1 MSKPVYSLL
10 NQLNI
15 ELDTL
20 NRELYNIKHPSVDN
34 HTTLSDS
41 DYNFLI
47 CYFQTREMRYLDNE
61 ELDNYREQIEH
72 RAKSE
77 GLLLG
82 AVEKAVWSALDSQ
95 QQMWLLSIRGP
106 RRRQIMD
113 TLRVAFVFRTK
124 SFRETVLGGTINQ
137 LLKID
142 DSKQRFFTIEDVTDS
157 YDFYLDKFLNKH
169 KLIDEIGTIE
179 RLFYFKWI
187 VKYGLEFWSFR
198 YLYPKASTLSGL
210 VFSEDIFAQLYNW
223 YETWRQKSKE
233 EIKQEEEKAWQFFT
247 ASKRPVI
254 KRKICPDYE
263 TAIMSALKHGNGE
276 AFGFE

>member
-10 NQLNI
+10 SQLNI
-15 ELDTL
+15 DLDTL
-20 NRELYNIKHPSVDN
+20 NRELSDIKHPWIDDN
-34 HTTLSDS
+34 SELSDS
-41 DYNFLI
+41 DYDFLI
-47 CYFQTREMRYLDNE
+47 CYFQTRAMRYLDNE
-61 ELDNYREQIEH
+61 ELDNYREQIECK
-72 RAKSE
+72 AKSE
-77 GLLLG
+77 GLLLS
-82 AVEKAVWSALDSQ
+82 AVEKATWRALNSQ
-95 QQMWLLSIRGP
+95 QQMYLLFTRGP
-106 RRRQIMD
+106 RRRQIMV
-113 TLRVAFVFRTK
+113 LLSVAFNVKTK
-124 SFRETVLGGTINQ
+124 SFREVTLGGTVNQ

-142 DSKQRFFTIEDVTDS
+142 DSKQRFFTIEDATDS
-157 YDFYLDKFLNKH
+157 YDFFLDKFLSRPKQ
-169 KLIDEIGTIE
+169 IDEIGTIE

-187 VKYGLEFWSFR
+187 VKYGLGFLSFR

-233 EIKQEEEKAWQFFT
+233 EIKQEEEKAWQIFT

-254 KRKICPDYE
+254 KRKICSDYE

>member
-10 NQLNI
+10 SQLNI

-20 NRELYNIKHPSVDN
+20 NRELYNIKYPSVDN

-198 YLYPKASTLSGL
+198 YLYPKASLFGL
-210 VFSEDIFAQLYNW
+210 AYSEETFDQIYNW
-223 YETWRQKSKE
+223 YKLWRQKSKE
-233 EIKQEEEKAWQFFT
+233 EIMQEEET
-247 ASKRPVI
+247 ARHHLIDAKRPI
-254 KRKICPDYE
+254 IRRKICPDEE
-263 TAIMSALKHGNGE
+263 TAIMSALKNGNGD
-276 AFGFE
+276 AFGFD

>member
-10 NQLNI
+10 SQLNI

-34 HTTLSDS
+34 HTTISDS

-198 YLYPKASTLSGL
+198 YLYPKASLFGL
-210 VFSEDIFAQLYNW
+210 AYSEETFDQIYNW
-223 YETWRQKSKE
+223 YKLWRQKSKE
-233 EIKQEEEKAWQFFT
+233 EIEQEEKEAFNKYYSLHRPT
-247 ASKRPVI
+247 IKVKR
-254 KRKICPDYE
+254 CPDYE
-263 TAIMSALKHGNGE
+263 TAIMSALKNGNGD
-276 AFGFE
+276 AFGFD